1 MRVTILLISF
11 LAACASVYAQEA
23 DDKSYIKAELTAP
36 GTLAEALGDR
46 ANTIDSLVV
55 EGPINDADFYTMWS
69 ATFYGKLSAINLE
82 KAKAEDNR
90 VPARAFYRSEQFDPD
105 DNMTLYMT
113 NLRNIILG
121 EGIEEIGESA
131 FSYSG
136 HLQEMTLPST
146 LRRLGRACFCDC
158 PKLSISPLILPEG
171 LEEIPNRCF
180 MNCKSLSEVVLPSTI
195 KSINNSAFLSTGVTK
210 INFPEGL
217 EMIGETAF
225 YGADLGEVIL
235 PESCINLEGD
245 EQFAF
250 NRNLKKLLLPDG
262 LSAVPSGIAFE
273 CEKLLEVNIPSK
285 AETIG
290 SEAFYRCPLGAALTL
305 PEGLTAIEAK
315 AFYGCSGLT
324 EVTFPSTLK
333 TLGAES
339 CAGWSGLKKMY
350 CRAAIPAKCTM
361 DGNTGPFGDPDTSVN
376 GGILPNIP
384 VYIPVGSIDS
394 YRKADGWN
402 IFFNYIE
409 SEDLSAIETVTD
421 GANATV
427 TCNSGKIIINAKAGE
442 GYSVYSLDGRVIAS
456 GTTDDA
462 ESGVTVNPGYYI
474 VTVAGNTLKI
484 KM

>member
-11 LAACASVYAQEA
+11 LAACASVYAQTA

-90 VPARAFYRSEQFDPD
+90 VPARAFYRPYEEG
-105 DNMTLYMT
+105 NNVMK
-113 NLRNIILG
+113 LRNIILG
-121 EGIEEIGESA
+121 EGIEEIGASA
-131 FSYSG
+131 FAFSTR
-136 HLQEMTLPST
+136 LKEMTLPST
-146 LRRLGRACFCDC
+146 LRRLCDGCFSDC
-158 PKLSISPLILPEG
+158 YELYGSPLVLPEG
-171 LEEIPNRCF
+171 LEEIGNSCF
-180 MNCKSLSEVVLPSTI
+180 STCASLSEVVLPSTI
-195 KSINNSAFLSTGVTK
+195 KSIGSAAFSNTRLAK

-217 EMIGETAF
+217 EEIGDGAF
-225 YGADLGEVIL
+225 YSSGLSEVIL
-235 PESCINLEGD
+235 PESCLTLKGSD
-245 EQFAF
+245 QFAY
-250 NRNLKKLLLPDG
+250 NSNLKCLQLPDG
-262 LSAVPSGIAFE
+262 LTAVPANIASG
-273 CEKLLEVNIPSK
+273 CLRLTKVNIPSK
-285 AETIG
+285 AVTVG
-290 SEAFYRCPLGAALTL
+290 KEAFYGCPLSGALTL
-305 PEGLTAIEAK
+305 PEGLTEIGAN
-315 AFYGCSGLT
+315 AFYGCSGLR

-350 CRAAIPAKCTM
+350 CRAAIPAECVMT
-361 DGNTGPFGDPDTSVN
+361 GITGPFGDPDTSVN

-384 VYIPVGSIDS
+384 IYIPVGSIDR

-427 TCNSGKIIINAKAGE
+427 TCNGGKIIINAKAGK

-456 GTTDDA
+456 GTTDGA
-462 ESGVTVNPGYYI
+462 ESGVAVNPGCYI
-474 VTVAGNTLKI
+474 VTVAGNAVKI